1 MLKGTYNYMK
11 KVYAFSLVLLL
22 LLLTSC
28 LPSKIEH
35 PIRDVPTEKEFQAL
49 VEDLSNSTVNLF
61 GYYMTFEVSL
71 GSGLIFDREPSNDDM
86 YYYYV
91 LTNNHVV
98 DTMTYMKVKTN
109 QGNIEIGDIYAFPL
123 SETDNDDIAVVR
135 FESSY
140 DYPLIDIKPLD
151 TENTH
156 IQLSVGQYVFGI
168 DTPVSKDNFNLAT
181 NMGIISDLNSYYIS
195 HTANINPGNSGGP
208 LFSYDGTFIGVNTQ
222 RVEII
227 EGETIYLIGDAIH
240 VNKVAEI
247 VQKRLNSVTPKLGI
261 IIRPYDDFVS
271 MEYEKYFGDKAA
283 DFDPYDYVPK
293 NSSGVVI
300 IEVNSTRASSG
311 ILERFD
317 LVQKLNGVEIKS
329 NEDLIAA
336 IGTLQVGNSYIFEVV
351 RFNEDL
357 QIFENLELEVVIK

>member
-1 MLKGTYNYMK
+1 MKGTYKSMK

-28 LPSKIEH
+28 LPSEIAH

-49 VEDLSNSTVNLF
+49 VEDLSDSTVNLF

-71 GSGLIFDREPSNDDM
+71 GSGLIFDREPSKDGM

-98 DTMTYMKVKTN
+98 ETMTYMKVKTN

-123 SETDNDDIAVVR
+123 SETDNDDIAIVR

-140 DYPLIDIKPLD
+140 EYPLIEIKPLD
-151 TENTH
+151 TETNTYV
-156 IQLSVGQYVFGI
+156 QLSVGQYVFGI
-168 DTPVSKDNFNLAT
+168 GTPVSKDNFNLTT
-181 NMGIISDLNSYYIS
+181 NLGIISDLNSYYVS

-227 EGETIYLIGDAIH
+227 NGETIYLVGDAIH

-261 IIRPYDDFVS
+261 VIRPYDDFVS
-271 MEYEKYFGDKAA
+271 MEYEAYFGDKAE
-283 DFDPYDYVPK
+283 DFDPYDFVPK

-300 IEVNSTRASSG
+300 IEVNSTRSSAG

-317 LVQKLNGVEIKS
+317 LVQKLNGIEIKS
-329 NEDLIAA
+329 NEDLIAG
-336 IGTLQVGNSYIFEVV
+336 IGTLQVGNTYTFEVV

-357 QIFENLELEVVIK
+357 QTFENLELEVVIK